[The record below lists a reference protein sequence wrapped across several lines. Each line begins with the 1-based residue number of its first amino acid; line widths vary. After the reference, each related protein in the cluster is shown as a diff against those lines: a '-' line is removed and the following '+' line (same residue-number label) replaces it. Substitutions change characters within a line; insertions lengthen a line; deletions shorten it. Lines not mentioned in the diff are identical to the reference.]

1 MNNYIMYGIIIFLI
15 ICIVLLYYKIKV
27 LERQI
32 IALVIAGTL
41 GIIIMERNLSYDMVK
56 EITKYMLHLSNIDTS
71 DRTLKGV
78 VDSYNNLKETA
89 VNIKHVFKIN

>member
-1 MNNYIMYGIIIFLI
+1 MSNYIMYGIIIFLI
-15 ICIVLLYYKIKV
+15 IITVLLYYKIKV

-32 IALVIAGTL
+32 IAFVIAGTL
-41 GIIIMERNLSYDMVK
+41 GIIIMERNLSYDTVK
-56 EITKYMLHLSNIDTS
+56 EIVKYMLHLSNIDSS

>member
-15 ICIVLLYYKIKV
+15 IIIVLLYYKIKI

-41 GIIIMERNLSYDMVK
+41 GIIIMERNLSYDIVK
-56 EITKYMLHLSNIDTS
+56 EITKYMLHLSNINPS
-71 DRTLKGV
+71 NRTLKGV
-78 VDSYNNLKETA
+78 VDSYNNLKETV

>member
-1 MNNYIMYGIIIFLI
+1 MYGIIIFLI
-15 ICIVLLYYKIKV
+15 IIIGLLYYKIKV

-32 IALVIAGTL
+32 IALVIVGTL
-41 GIIIMERNLSYDMVK
+41 GLIIMERTLSYDTIK
-56 EITKYMLHLSNIDTS
+56 EIVKYMLHLSNIDSS